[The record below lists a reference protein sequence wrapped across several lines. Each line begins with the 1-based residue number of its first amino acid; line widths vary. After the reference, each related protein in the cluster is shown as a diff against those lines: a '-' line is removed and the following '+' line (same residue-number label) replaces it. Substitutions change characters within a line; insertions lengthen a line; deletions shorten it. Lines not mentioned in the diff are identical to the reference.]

1 MNTLIIVD
9 CQNDFVKESG
19 SLYVQ
24 GAYPAIKNIEK
35 LILSETIEEVIF
47 TVDWHPYNHCSFIEE
62 NGKWPRHCVKH
73 TYGSNICSDLLYA
86 CQTAGIAYQV
96 LEKGSLPT
104 VEEYGAVSE
113 IKDKRLYYELHS
125 KSSKVYLSKR
135 SNIIVCGVAGDYC
148 VLETLKQL
156 KPLSPLKKT
165 ILIYIISAIIVLSCS
180 KYYPGIVNKKNKEE
194 CILAVTYSLIPIL
207 NSIIAVCCII
217 GIIFNTLVNYLKDDN

>member
-19 SLYVQ
+19 SLYIQ

-135 SNIIVCGVAGDYC
+135 SNVIICGVAGDYC

-156 KPLSPLKKT
+156 KPLSPFVYLAGIASIDGGEKLNEYIKENNT
-165 ILIYIISAIIVLSCS
+165 NIYIISSNV
-180 KYYPGIVNKKNKEE
+180 
-194 CILAVTYSLIPIL
+194 
-207 NSIIAVCCII
+207 
-217 GIIFNTLVNYLKDDN
+217 